1 MSGTTTTSVPTP
13 VEARA
18 AALEVT
24 DLEVAAGHV
33 ELLRGVS
40 FRLAPGERLG
50 IVGESG
56 SGKSVTALSLMGL
69 LKAPA
74 RVVSG
79 SVRLG
84 DTELLGLPRREL
96 DSIRGKRMSMI
107 YQDPGAA
114 LNPVMTIGAQ
124 IVEAIRLHET
134 VSAETARSR
143 AENLLGE
150 VGIPNPAARLGEYPH
165 EFSGGMRQRVMIAMA
180 LACNPELLICD
191 EPTTALDVTT
201 QARVMRLI
209 DRVCTERGVAAILI
223 THDMGVAA
231 GFCDTIAVMYAG
243 QLVER
248 SGTNHLFEQPRH
260 PYSQGLLAASL
271 DLESA
276 LETELP
282 TIPGSPPS
290 PHEVDAGCSFRPRCP
305 FERPVCAEPVAL
317 RDVGGAQVRCTRAE
331 EVALELGRRA

>member
-1 MSGTTTTSVPTP
+1 MNRPTTESTVPP

-18 AALEVT
+18 AALEVR
-24 DLEVAAGHV
+24 DLKVAAGDI

-40 FRLAPGERLG
+40 FRLAAGERLG

-69 LKAPA
+69 LKPPA
-74 RVVSG
+74 QVTSG

-84 DTELLGLPRREL
+84 DAELLGLPRREL
-96 DSIRGKRMSMI
+96 DRIRGKRMAMI

-114 LNPVMTIGAQ
+114 LNPLMTIGAQ

-134 VSAETARSR
+134 VSVANARSR
-143 AENLLGE
+143 AVDLLGE
-150 VGIPNPAARLGEYPH
+150 VGIPHPDKRLTEYPH

-209 DRVCTERGVAAILI
+209 DRLCTERGVAAILI
-223 THDMGVAA
+223 THDLGVAA
-231 GFCDTIAVMYAG
+231 GFCDRLAVMYAG
-243 QLVER
+243 QLVEQ
-248 SGTNHLFEQPRH
+248 STAGHLFERPRH

-271 DLESA
+271 DLEAA

-305 FERPVCAEPVAL
+305 FARPICAEPVAL
-317 RDVGGAQVRCTRAE
+317 REVGGALVRCTRAE
-331 EVALELGRRA
+331 EIAIELRARA

>member
-1 MSGTTTTSVPTP
+1 MNSATAAFASS
-13 VEARA
+13 EAGQQT

-24 DLEVAAGHV
+24 DLRVAAGSI

-40 FRLAPGERLG
+40 FRLAKGERLG

-74 RVVSG
+74 RVTSG
-79 SVRLG
+79 TVQLG
-84 DTELLGLPRREL
+84 NTELLGLRRREL
-96 DSIRGKRMSMI
+96 DRIRGKRMAMI

-114 LNPVMTIGAQ
+114 LNPVISIGAQ
-124 IVEAIRLHET
+124 IVEAIRLHEP
-134 VSAETARSR
+134 VSTATARAR
-143 AENLLGE
+143 AVELMGE
-150 VGIPNPAARLGEYPH
+150 VGIANPAERLADFPH

-180 LACNPELLICD
+180 LSCDPELLICD

-209 DRVCTERGVAAILI
+209 DRVCTERGVSAILI

-243 QLVER
+243 QIVER
-248 SGTNHLFEQPRH
+248 TTTGHLFDRPRH
-260 PYSQGLLAASL
+260 PYSRGLLAATL
-271 DLESA
+271 DLDAS
-276 LETELP
+276 LGVKLQ
-282 TIPGSPPS
+282 TIPGTPPS
-290 PHEVDAGCSFRPRCP
+290 PHEVDAGCSFRPRCG
-305 FERPVCAEPVAL
+305 FTRPQCADPVTLGEVDASE
-317 RDVGGAQVRCTRAE
+317 VRCVRADE
-331 EVALELGRRA
+331 IAAELGERI

>member
-1 MSGTTTTSVPTP
+1 MNVTTATSASR
-13 VEARA
+13 EAPA
-18 AALEVT
+18 QTAALEVT
-24 DLEVAAGHV
+24 DLRASAGSV

-40 FRLAPGERLG
+40 FRLAQGERLG

-69 LKAPA
+69 LKSPA
-74 RVVSG
+74 RVTSG

-84 DTELLGLPRREL
+84 DTQLLGLGRREL
-96 DSIRGKRMSMI
+96 DRIRGKRMAMI

-114 LNPVMTIGAQ
+114 LNPLMSIGAQ
-124 IVEAIRLHET
+124 IVEAIRLHEP
-134 VSAETARSR
+134 VSVTTARAR
-143 AENLLGE
+143 AVELMGE
-150 VGIPNPAARLGEYPH
+150 VGIPSPAERLADFPH

-180 LACNPELLICD
+180 LACDPELLICD

-231 GFCDTIAVMYAG
+231 GFCDTVAVMYAG
-243 QLVER
+243 ELVER
-248 SGTNHLFEQPRH
+248 STTAQLFSHPRH
-260 PYSQGLLAASL
+260 PYSRGLLAATL
-271 DLESA
+271 DLDA
-276 LETELP
+276 PLGVELP

-290 PHEVDAGCSFRPRCP
+290 PDEVDAGCSFRPRCG
-305 FERPVCAEPVAL
+305 FARPPCAQPVAL
-317 RDVGGAQVRCTRAE
+317 RDVGGSEVRCIRAE
-331 EVALELGRRA
+331 EVAVELGERE